1 MYVHYLKSFVQVKM
15 DKWTKM
21 LSQDE
26 YSIILNEFLEKGDC
40 RVLLIS
46 LTSAGQLQPSNKFP
60 SSLKN
65 KAVYFVKKWVM
76 QCMSQQFVPDQFRI
90 FFVACIHFELQ
101 PGEITVE
108 MDGAQSDSSLNLFS
122 NNPTKAMSE

>member
-1 MYVHYLKSFVQVKM
+1 MSSARIIVIHYNYVYYIQQVKL

-26 YSIILNEFLEKGDC
+26 FSMILNEFLEKGDC

-46 LTSAGQLQPSNKFP
+46 LTSAGQLQPSNNFP

-65 KAVYFVKKWVM
+65 KAVYFVKK
-76 QCMSQQFVPDQFRI
+76 
-90 FFVACIHFELQ
+90 
-101 PGEITVE
+101 
-108 MDGAQSDSSLNLFS
+108 
-122 NNPTKAMSE
+122 